1 MCYPYWF
8 CHHAALG
15 RCLFHRH
22 WICFSRASPA
32 SSAASHCTE
41 YHSAYSSAQ
50 LQHLFLQS
58 WNTSK
63 WFFFFFVLLVPS
75 ISFSLTALWK
85 CRETYKHISVNT
97 SDVVPEFK
105 SFTHNT
111 GRHDLGLFVW
121 RKKAELAKNLT
132 ALYVCVCVCEQK
144 QLCVF
149 TRCFWQVIHLCFL
162 FFPPDLCVELM
173 STFRDA
179 QSVHF
184 WVFSPEA
191 ALVKSPRINVYTLF
205 IQIQGEWKQV

>member
-63 WFFFFFVLLVPS
+63 CFFFFFLLVPS

-132 ALYVCVCVCEQK
+132 ALYVCVCVCVNK
-144 QLCVF
+144 NNCVCSHVAFGKLFICVF
-149 TRCFWQVIHLCFL
+149 F
-162 FFPPDLCVELM
+162 FFPLI
-173 STFRDA
+173 
-179 QSVHF
+179 SVWSWCPPSGMRRACISEYFHRRLHLLR
-184 WVFSPEA
+184 V
-191 ALVKSPRINVYTLF
+191 R
-205 IQIQGEWKQV
+205 G